1 MKTRTQRQ
9 VLPEY
14 IHVNEIQCK
23 EEETAVGN
31 PLLYLSQE
39 LLDLYFFEM
48 N

>member
-14 IHVNEIQCK
+14 IRVNEIQCK

-39 LLDLYFFEM
+39 LLTFIFLK
-48 N
+48 